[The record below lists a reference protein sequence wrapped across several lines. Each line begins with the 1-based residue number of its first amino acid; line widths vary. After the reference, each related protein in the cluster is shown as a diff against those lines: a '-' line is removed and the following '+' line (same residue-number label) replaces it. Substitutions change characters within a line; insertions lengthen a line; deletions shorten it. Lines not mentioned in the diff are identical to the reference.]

1 MSPGAKGG
9 LHYQSW
15 QKGRLV
21 EGSMA
26 DISDIINFGEE
37 VECGRIEREEKI
49 KSRNRINMTFIR
61 K

>member
-1 MSPGAKGG
+1 MVFNAQERTEVVISEV
-9 LHYQSW
+9 SD
-15 QKGRLV
+15 
-21 EGSMA
+21 MA
-26 DISDIINFGEE
+26 DIEDIINFGEE